1 MLLNRETAS
10 EIVRLLSEGFDLPV
24 RIYLSLWYKPIA
36 CAYSKRLCKHF
47 VNDVELLKKATPYN
61 DGCILFYWT
70 PYGECSVLLC
80 GNSQQYII
88 LGPVTLD
95 STTGGEDFPLWDL
108 EGFQTI
114 HNLLPVFNFSKLET
128 IVHLC
133 ARILQLDSGALKTL
147 HINRHPRHDN
157 MYSSKV
163 QPLHA
168 ELEYRN
174 QLAMYTKT
182 GNHVRLKLLM
192 ALYIDLST
200 KPPTGPQTL
209 RMRKDDLIGF
219 LSLMTG
225 AATEAG
231 MNYIEIRF
239 LRTKYMDEIHQ
250 AETLFDVSRLYAQI
264 SHDFVVSIARK
275 SHTAPSDSVL
285 HALSFLDVHF
295 MEPITVRQISEQLA
309 LTAQQLNSQFRED
322 AGISL
327 SDYVSLQHLS
337 YAKLLLCTEMPIAE
351 IAAETLFPSASS
363 MSAAFKKFW
372 GITPME
378 YRRLKLSR

>member
-1 MLLNRETAS
+1 
-10 EIVRLLSEGFDLPV
+10 
-24 RIYLSLWYKPIA
+24 
-36 CAYSKRLCKHF
+36 
-47 VNDVELLKKATPYN
+47 
-61 DGCILFYWT
+61 
-70 PYGECSVLLC
+70 
-80 GNSQQYII
+80 
-88 LGPVTLD
+88 
-95 STTGGEDFPLWDL
+95 
-108 EGFQTI
+108 
-114 HNLLPVFNFSKLET
+114 
-128 IVHLC
+128 
-133 ARILQLDSGALKTL
+133 
-147 HINRHPRHDN
+147 

-250 AETLFDVSRLYAQI
+250 AETLIDVSR
-264 SHDFVVSIARK
+264 
-275 SHTAPSDSVL
+275 
-285 HALSFLDVHF
+285 
-295 MEPITVRQISEQLA
+295 
-309 LTAQQLNSQFRED
+309 
-322 AGISL
+322 
-327 SDYVSLQHLS
+327 
-337 YAKLLLCTEMPIAE
+337 
-351 IAAETLFPSASS
+351 
-363 MSAAFKKFW
+363 
-372 GITPME
+372 
-378 YRRLKLSR
+378 

>member
-1 MLLNRETAS
+1 LLLNRETAA
-10 EIVRLLSEGFDLPV
+10 ETVRLLSEGFDLPV
-24 RIYLSLWYKPIA
+24 RVYLSLWHEPVA
-36 CAYSKRLCKHF
+36 SAYSKRLCKHF
-47 VNDVELLKKATPYN
+47 VNDVELLKKAAPYS

-80 GNSQQYII
+80 GNAQQYVV

-95 STTGGEDFPLWDL
+95 SNTGGEDFPLWDL

-128 IVHLC
+128 IVCLC
-133 ARILQLDSGALKTL
+133 ARILQLDSGALETL
-147 HINRHPRHDN
+147 HINRRPRN
-157 MYSSKV
+157 NTMYSSKV
-163 QPLHA
+163 QPLHT

-174 QLAMYTKT
+174 RLALYTKT

-231 MNYIEIRF
+231 MSYIEVRF

-250 AETLFDVSRLYAQI
+250 TETLFDVSRLYAQI
-264 SHDFVVSIARK
+264 SHDFVVRIARK
-275 SHTAPSDSVL
+275 NQPSPADSVL

-295 MEPITVRQISEQLA
+295 MEAVTARQVSERLA

-327 SDYVSLQHLS
+327 SDYIALQHLS
-337 YAKLLLCTEMPIAE
+337 YAKLLLCTEMPVAE
-351 IAAETLFPSASS
+351 IAAETLFPSVSN

>member
-1 MLLNRETAS
+1 M
-10 EIVRLLSEGFDLPV
+10 
-24 RIYLSLWYKPIA
+24 
-36 CAYSKRLCKHF
+36 
-47 VNDVELLKKATPYN
+47 
-61 DGCILFYWT
+61 
-70 PYGECSVLLC
+70 
-80 GNSQQYII
+80 
-88 LGPVTLD
+88 
-95 STTGGEDFPLWDL
+95 
-108 EGFQTI
+108 
-114 HNLLPVFNFSKLET
+114 
-128 IVHLC
+128 
-133 ARILQLDSGALKTL
+133 
-147 HINRHPRHDN
+147 
-157 MYSSKV
+157 
-163 QPLHA
+163 
-168 ELEYRN
+168 
-174 QLAMYTKT
+174 
-182 GNHVRLKLLM
+182 RLKLLM

-200 KPPTGPQTL
+200 KPPTRPQTL

-231 MNYIEIRF
+231 MSYIEVRF

-250 AETLFDVSRLYAQI
+250 TETLFDVSRLYAQI
-264 SHDFVVSIARK
+264 SHDFVVRIARK